1 MKDSP
6 ALGFGEELR
15 RERQIREISLEEI
28 SSATKISVRLL
39 TALEQGDVRRLP
51 APAFTRGF
59 IRAYA
64 RHLGID
70 PEEKVNAY
78 LADLSGDHPEVPAP
92 KKALPRSRFWRG
104 RRGTA
109 SMMVA
114 GVTGILLVL
123 GFIASPQQRRD
134 RIPKPT
140 VVPPRAA
147 PVAFKNVAISNE
159 PTPIIQ
165 NAAALAAAEARAAE
179 SSETAPS
186 APSGAAK
193 VANAAPA
200 ASAETSVAGIT
211 LTLEFQD
218 DSWAKIQADGAT
230 VVSGLVR
237 RGETRRLHAR
247 EGFRVTLGNAGGV
260 RVTVD
265 GRPIEPLGGVGE
277 VVRDLALPAV
287 VSSRG

>member
-39 TALEQGDVRRLP
+39 TALEQGDVRKLP

-64 RHLGID
+64 LHLGID

-78 LADLSGDHPEVPAP
+78 LSDLADDHAEVPAP

-109 SMMVA
+109 SLMVA

-123 GFIASPQQRRD
+123 GFFASPQQRRD

-159 PTPIIQ
+159 PTPAIQ
-165 NAAALAAAEARAAE
+165 NA
-179 SSETAPS
+179 S
-186 APSGAAK
+186 APADSPAEPASGVAIEASKTAA
-193 VANAAPA
+193 VASTSTADAARE
-200 ASAETSVAGIT
+200 SEGIT
-211 LTLEFQD
+211 LTLEFQE

-247 EGFRVTLGNAGGV
+247 GGFRLTLGNAGGV

-265 GRPIEPLGGVGE
+265 GRPIEPLGAVGE

-287 VSSRG
+287 VPARG

>member
-39 TALEQGDVRRLP
+39 TALEQGDVRKLP

-64 RHLGID
+64 LHLGID

-78 LADLSGDHPEVPAP
+78 LSDLADDHAEVPAP

-109 SMMVA
+109 SLMVA

-123 GFIASPQQRRD
+123 GFFASPQQRRD

-159 PTPIIQ
+159 PTPAIQ
-165 NAAALAAAEARAAE
+165 NA
-179 SSETAPS
+179 S
-186 APSGAAK
+186 APADAP
-193 VANAAPA
+193 AAPA
-200 ASAETSVAGIT
+200 DGVAIEASKAAAKSTASTAEASEGIT
-211 LTLEFQD
+211 LTLEFQE

-230 VVSGLVR
+230 VVSGLVK

-247 EGFRVTLGNAGGV
+247 AGFRLTLGNAGGV

-265 GRPIEPLGGVGE
+265 GRPIEPLGAVGE

-287 VSSRG
+287 VPARG

>member
-78 LADLSGDHPEVPAP
+78 LADLTGDHTEVPAP

-134 RIPKPT
+134 REPKPT

-147 PVAFKNVAISNE
+147 PVAFKNVAVSNE

-165 NAAALAAAEARAAE
+165 NAASVAAERE
-179 SSETAPS
+179 
-186 APSGAAK
+186 
-193 VANAAPA
+193 
-200 ASAETSVAGIT
+200 AETSAKTAVAKPTDAANAPTSTTAGGVT
-211 LTLEFQD
+211 LTLEFQE

-230 VVSGLVR
+230 VVSGLVK

-247 EGFRVTLGNAGGV
+247 DGFRVTLGNAGGV
-260 RVTVD
+260 RVTID
-265 GRPIEPLGGVGE
+265 GRPMEPLGGIGE

>member
-78 LADLSGDHPEVPAP
+78 LADLTGDHTEVPAP

-134 RIPKPT
+134 REPKPT

-147 PVAFKNVAISNE
+147 PVAFKNVAVSNE

-165 NAAALAAAEARAAE
+165 NAASVAAERD
-179 SSETAPS
+179 
-186 APSGAAK
+186 
-193 VANAAPA
+193 
-200 ASAETSVAGIT
+200 AETSAKTAGEKPADAPTAKTSTTSTAAAGVT
-211 LTLEFQD
+211 LTLEFQE

-230 VVSGLVR
+230 VVSGLVK

-247 EGFRVTLGNAGGV
+247 DGFRVTLGNAGGV
-260 RVTVD
+260 RVTID
-265 GRPIEPLGGVGE
+265 GRPMEPLGGVGE

>member
-6 ALGFGEELR
+6 TLGFGEELR

-64 RHLGID
+64 LHLGID

-78 LADLSGDHPEVPAP
+78 LADLSGESTEVPAP

-134 RIPKPT
+134 RVPKPT
-140 VVPPRAA
+140 VVPPRSA

-165 NAAALAAAEARAAE
+165 NAAAPAAE
-179 SSETAPS
+179 TS
-186 APSGAAK
+186 APDA
-193 VANAAPA
+193 A
-200 ASAETSVAGIT
+200 ASASASSAGVT
-211 LTLEFQD
+211 MTLEFQE
-218 DSWAKIQADGAT
+218 DSWAKVQADGAV

-247 EGFRVTLGNAGGV
+247 DGFLLTLGNAGGV

-265 GRPIEPLGGVGE
+265 GRPLEPLGAVGE
-277 VVRDLALPAV
+277 VVKDLALPAV
-287 VSSRG
+287 VPSRG

>member
-78 LADLSGDHPEVPAP
+78 LADLAGDPKELPPP

-147 PVAFKNVAISNE
+147 PVAFKNVAVTNE
-159 PTPIIQ
+159 TTPVV
-165 NAAALAAAEARAAE
+165 
-179 SSETAPS
+179 ETAPP
-186 APSGAAK
+186 APAE
-193 VANAAPA
+193 APA
-200 ASAETSVAGIT
+200 AVPVSSAAQPQRAGEIS
-211 LTLEFQD
+211 LTLEFQE
-218 DSWAKIQADGAT
+218 DSWAKIDADGRT

-237 RGETRRLHAR
+237 RGETRRLTANR
-247 EGFRVTLGNAGGV
+247 GFRVTLGNAGGV
-260 RVTVD
+260 RVSVD
-265 GRPIEPLGGVGE
+265 GRPLEPLGGTGE
-277 VVRDLALPAV
+277 VVRDLALPAA
-287 VSSRG
+287 STRG

>member
-28 SSATKISVRLL
+28 SSATKISIRLL
-39 TALEQGDVRRLP
+39 TALEKGDVKKLP

-64 RHLGID
+64 LHLGID

-78 LADLSGDHPEVPAP
+78 LSDLADDHAEVPSP

-140 VVPPRAA
+140 VVPPRSA
-147 PVAFKNVAISNE
+147 PVAFKNVAVSNE
-159 PTPIIQ
+159 PTPVIQ
-165 NAAALAAAEARAAE
+165 NPNAPTE
-179 SSETAPS
+179 SP
-186 APSGAAK
+186 
-193 VANAAPA
+193 VAPA
-200 ASAETSVAGIT
+200 SASEPASARPSSTEIARTSASASGDGIT
-211 LTLEFQD
+211 LTLEFQE

-230 VVSGLVR
+230 VVSGLVK

-247 EGFRVTLGNAGGV
+247 GGFRVTLGNAGGV
-260 RVTVD
+260 RVSVD
-265 GRPIEPLGGVGE
+265 GRPMDALGSAGE
-277 VVRDLALPAV
+277 VVRDLVLPAV
-287 VSSRG
+287 VPARG

>member
-6 ALGFGEELR
+6 SLGFGEELR

-78 LADLSGDHPEVPAP
+78 LADLSGETAEVAAP

-109 SMMVA
+109 SVMVA

-134 RIPKPT
+134 RVPKPT

-147 PVAFKNVAISNE
+147 PVAFKNVSVSNE

-165 NAAALAAAEARAAE
+165 NAAVALDSPSSASPSAAE
-179 SSETAPS
+179 P
-186 APSGAAK
+186 
-193 VANAAPA
+193 
-200 ASAETSVAGIT
+200 AGIV
-211 LTLEFQD
+211 LTLEFEQ
-218 DSWAKIQADGAT
+218 DSWAKIDADGTT

-247 EGFRVTLGNAGGV
+247 GGFRVTLGNAGGV
-260 RVTVD
+260 RVSVD
-265 GRPIEPLGGVGE
+265 GRPLEPLGGAGE
-277 VVRDLALPAV
+277 VVRDLALPAA
-287 VSSRG
+287 SARG